1 MLRHIALLAWKQEAT
16 PEQKAEAAAQIA
28 SLPTLVPTIR
38 AFASGA
44 DAGIREDTYDFAV
57 TADFDDAAGYLA
69 YRDDPRHQEI
79 VAKYIAPIRAK
90 GAAVQH
96 ELAGN
101 GSRMRMAKDH

>member
-1 MLRHIALLAWKQEAT
+1 VR
-16 PEQKAEAAAQIA
+16 PIA

-44 DAGIREDTYDFAV
+44 DIGVIEGNYNFAV

-69 YRDDPRHQEI
+69 YRDHPGHREI
-79 VAKYIAPIRAK
+79 VATYIAPIRAE

-96 ELAGN
+96 EF
-101 GSRMRMAKDH
+101 